1 MMKSV
6 FHKTARLMT
15 VALAVYG
22 AVALAVQAFAAEPA
36 LAGSLVAG
44 TATPTV
50 AAATKTP
57 IPPTPRSGKDL
68 ANGLF
73 VNLASDD
80 LDRAAMAIGLATK
93 VLTSTDKPVTIFL
106 NVEGVRLVDIDIP
119 QATHSSGKTVHQMLQ
134 MFMDEGGVVLVCP
147 TCMVNVG
154 GMVKTDVLPGVI
166 IGTPEYTWAAM
177 FAEGV
182 TVLSY

>member
-1 MMKSV
+1 MKPTFNKLTRV
-6 FHKTARLMT
+6 ATA
-15 VALAVYG
+15 VLAVYG
-22 AVALAVQAFAAEPA
+22 AVTLAVQVFSVQPA
-36 LAGSLVAG
+36 LAGSLLAG
-44 TATPTV
+44 TATPTAA

-57 IPPTPRSGKDL
+57 VPPTPRPAKDL

-73 VNLASDD
+73 VSLTTDD
-80 LDRAAMAIGLATK
+80 LNTAAMAIGFATK
-93 VLTSTDKPVTIFL
+93 IVTGTDKPVTIFL
-106 NVEGVRLVDIDIP
+106 NVDGVRLVDVNIP
-119 QATHSSGKTVHQMLQ
+119 QNTHSSGKTMHQMLQ

-166 IGTPEYTWAAM
+166 IGTPEYTWTAM

>member
-1 MMKSV
+1 MKSFRSKAARV
-6 FHKTARLMT
+6 ITA
-15 VALAVYG
+15 ALAVYG
-22 AVALAVQAFAAEPA
+22 AVALAVQAFAVQPA
-36 LAGSLVAG
+36 LAGALLAS
-44 TATPTV
+44 TATPTAP
-50 AAATKTP
+50 AAVTKTP

-93 VLTSTDKPVTIFL
+93 VLTSTEKPVTIFL
-106 NVEGVRLVDIDIP
+106 NVEGVRLVDVNIP